1 MALEEF
7 SAFTKANDIFDVVVE
22 DMRRLQHLRALDRLV
37 AQQLASADSIA
48 ANIEEGYGR
57 HSQKEFCQFL
67 IVARG
72 SAQETRGRYHRM
84 RHWLSAEKTAARQAL
99 CDEIIGMLTAT
110 IQTLKK

>member
-1 MALEEF
+1 MALSDFRVWQKGNEL
-7 SAFTKANDIFDVVVE
+7 FDVVVE
-22 DMRRLQHLRALDRLV
+22 DMRILAKLRMLDRLV

-84 RHWLSAEKTAARQAL
+84 RHWLPAETVGSRQEL